1 MRSQLSAIIQRFA
14 AWLTIGSGGLILL
27 LIVVPGMI
35 VNNLNNNLGSFS
47 LGGLLADAYN
57 NMIWEILG
65 VAFTVL
71 IIDKLY
77 QTQQE
82 RQEKKELILRL
93 QSRDSRMVAEA
104 ANVLRTRGWLA
115 AGALCRT
122 NLNKA
127 RLRGLNLRLADFS
140 EADLKETSLDEAD
153 LAEANLKGTSLEQ
166 ANLRGANLEAADFAG
181 ADLKE
186 ANLAS
191 ARLGEATGLSE
202 DQLSQAARLAT
213 AVMPDGQRYDGR
225 FQLAG
230 DLRDARL
237 AGYDP
242 NDPVS
247 MARYYDIPLTTY
259 QGGQMS

>member
-1 MRSQLSAIIQRFA
+1 M
-14 AWLTIGSGGLILL
+14 AWLTIGRVGLILL

-35 VNNLNNNLGSFS
+35 INYRNNNLGNFS
-47 LGGLLADAYN
+47 LWGFLTEAYN

-82 RQEKKELILRL
+82 RQEKQELILRL

-127 RLRGLNLRLADFS
+127 RLRGLNLRLADFR
-140 EADLKETSLDEAD
+140 EADLKKTSLDEAGI
-153 LAEANLKGTSLEQ
+153 LA
-166 ANLRGANLEAADFAG
+166 
-181 ADLKE
+181 
-186 ANLAS
+186 
-191 ARLGEATGLSE
+191 
-202 DQLSQAARLAT
+202 
-213 AVMPDGQRYDGR
+213 AVTKVD
-225 FQLAG
+225 
-230 DLRDARL
+230 
-237 AGYDP
+237 
-242 NDPVS
+242 VS
-247 MARYYDIPLTTY
+247 HRTLLYRCA
-259 QGGQMS
+259 

>member
-1 MRSQLSAIIQRFA
+1 MRAQLSAIIQRFA
-14 AWLTIGSGGLILL
+14 AWLTIGRVGLILL

-35 VNNLNNNLGSFS
+35 INYRNNNLGTFS
-47 LGGLLADAYN
+47 LGGLFAEAYN

-140 EADLKETSLDEAD
+140 EADLKDSNSKCRFHSRGFATFIMPVS
-153 LAEANLKGTSLEQ
+153 ANLPQVSCNCMVFRLLVPIKSQVHAAPFCSFSLWSV
-166 ANLRGANLEAADFAG
+166 LHLE
-181 ADLKE
+181 LLLE
-186 ANLAS
+186 
-191 ARLGEATGLSE
+191 
-202 DQLSQAARLAT
+202 
-213 AVMPDGQRYDGR
+213 
-225 FQLAG
+225 
-230 DLRDARL
+230 
-237 AGYDP
+237 
-242 NDPVS
+242 
-247 MARYYDIPLTTY
+247 
-259 QGGQMS
+259 GGQP

>member
-1 MRSQLSAIIQRFA
+1 MRAKLSAIMQRFA
-14 AWLTIGSGGLILL
+14 AWLTIGRVGLILL
-27 LIVVPGMI
+27 LIVLPGI
-35 VNNLNNNLGSFS
+35 IITHRNNNLGTINLRLL
-47 LGGLLADAYN
+47 LGEAYN

-93 QSRDSRMVAEA
+93 QSRDTRMVAEA

-115 AGALCRT
+115 AGALCHT

-140 EADLKETSLDEAD
+140 DADLKESSLDETD
-153 LAEANLKGTSLEQ
+153 LAEAKLERTNLQQ
-166 ANLRGANLEAADFAG
+166 ANLRGANLKSADFAG

-186 ANLAS
+186 ANLSGAK
-191 ARLGEATGLSE
+191 LDEATGLS
-202 DQLSQAARLAT
+202 DGQLSQVARLAT
-213 AVMPDGQRYDGR
+213 AVMPDGLRYDGR
-225 FQLAG
+225 FNLAG
-230 DLRDARL
+230 DLLDARL

-242 NDPVS
+242 GDPVS
-247 MARYYDIPLTTY
+247 MARYYDVSLATF
-259 QGGQMS
+259 QVGQT